1 VKKNILIINDDK
13 KEAEELRKYF
23 EGKDAEVCCAS
34 SLREALQQLE
44 REEFG
49 LIILDAELSAEGG
62 HQLLG
67 AIKKHSTIPI
77 LVLSSQEGH
86 TGRLA
91 ALKAGAH
98 AYMGKP
104 YTLEECLAQA
114 QNLMQLYLDAKP
126 RRAIYFTLVFA
137 KGLTIDTA
145 KRKAFLMEKELRL
158 TRKEYEL
165 LVYLASDPG
174 RVFSR
179 EQIYEKVWN
188 DLVAHDVDNSVKN
201 VIKTLRQKLSSSDIE
216 YIKNVWGVGYRF
228 DDETAIT

>member
-1 VKKNILIINDDK
+1 MKKSILIINDEK
-13 KEAEELRKYF
+13 KEAEELRKFF
-23 EGKDAEVCCAS
+23 EEKEAEVQCAF
-34 SLREALQQLE
+34 SLREALQHLD

-49 LIILDAELSAEGG
+49 LIILDADLSAEGG

-67 AIKKHSTIPI
+67 SIKRHSTIPI
-77 LVLSSQEGH
+77 MVLSSQDGH
-86 TGRLA
+86 ADRLA

-114 QNLMQLYLDAKP
+114 QSLMQLYLDAKP
-126 RRAIYFTLVFA
+126 QRTIYFTLVFA

-145 KRKAFLMEKELRL
+145 KRKAFLMEREVQL

-201 VIKTLRQKLSSSDIE
+201 VIKTLRQKLSASDIE

-228 DDETAIT
+228 DDETPVT